1 MKKKLLHR
9 VLLLFVSGAM
19 LAGVSGCKDY
29 DDDIDNIN
37 NRLDELTTGKI
48 ASIESQLGSLQTT
61 VTGLESLS
69 EQVASIA
76 GKIDGLA
83 TDGDVQ
89 TAIDNALAELK
100 EQLGDTYV
108 TGDLLNTTLLGY
120 ATTQSVGDIAGRVS
134 DLESE
139 IGKLASSEDLADQLT
154 KIRGEIETAKNAA
167 VKAAG
172 EACKAAFQTSFD
184 AAVAKAGLVDATEMQ
199 DAIDAYDAKIKKYIA
214 DAVANGGLINQQIA
228 SQISAAVT
236 ELESKISGRLTS
248 VQLIPELYVDGIET
262 IELKSLAYKAWKV
275 TSTDKE
281 ETVAQGTAVST
292 TAQSVTDVRY
302 LVSPSAITKNDIKA
316 PSYVFE
322 KAATRS
328 AVSTEL
334 MSVEGYEVANG
345 VLTVKV
351 KKTAGAS
358 LELDADHIYTAALK
372 VPIADKHLTNGES
385 GTAVYSDY
393 VRITE
398 TTVEPRI
405 AALVD
410 KGASKP
416 NDGEWECAEDG
427 KHYHFFATFSAAA
440 QDTLAVVKEFAYNG
454 KVDLLSLVTGCY
466 VDAKGVAHEITKDDL
481 SASGLEFRFSI
492 PALSYKLGAN
502 GTDQQQFAA
511 VAQGEDGSWTL
522 SSKLPGG
529 VTDNQAAIDKTPI
542 VRVELVDVNNSNAVV
557 DVRYF
562 KVRWVREA
570 LDAVDLG
577 VLKTFDYTL
586 SCEIFFDD
594 VLWSEMVD
602 LVLGKLGENGM
613 SQNEFL
619 ATYAAPEIK
628 AEDHKAGTVATAE
641 ADGVELVYNFD
652 DSVDASAAAFTWYL
666 TTEQIGTVMNIRGE
680 QTVKTKTVNV
690 TIPAKNPYQGAIS
703 FSLVVNIKLPV
714 LPAIYGY
721 DHSFWYKPGE
731 LANVYPVQYNPTAM
745 DDTVTCEYNYEL
757 NRIFSDSRIVAP
769 LMSCGKW
776 DVQFAQKDEQ
786 PIADYAPAF
795 VGDKEPAMSG
805 DYTGYALIKGVETA
819 VQLVYGESMGANWYA
834 ADPASVYEKDGVKMP
849 GYYNSIESSINIQ
862 VLNNDAGI
870 GILTNDAALKVW
882 ASVNPYNIYQVSKF
896 NVHFVEPLKINR
908 QLKDAYFVDQVVSG
922 SIIDCSKAFTMTDFK
937 DYIVAKVTTN
947 TTDEKQKYAAR
958 LYDYYGVT
966 NVHWELEKAVV
977 NLKKVNGD
985 YVVDDSMTAED
996 VEEAVKNGTAIY
1008 VENRFGEE
1016 SLIHP
1021 EDPETKEEDMTKIAF
1036 YNKDGV
1042 KVEKTLKLFI
1052 PVTVSHKWGKVSET
1066 VTVELRPEE

>member
-292 TAQSVTDVRY
+292 TAKSATSVRY
-302 LVSPSAITKNDIKA
+302 LVSPSTITKDDIGV

-322 KAATRS
+322 KAETRA
-328 AVSTEL
+328 AVSTQL
-334 MSVEGYEVANG
+334 MSVEDWRFVNG
-345 VLTVKV
+345 ELIVDV

-358 LELDADHIYTAALK
+358 LDLDANHIYTAALK
-372 VPIADKHLTNGES
+372 VPIAKQHLTEGENS
-385 GTAVYSDY
+385 AAVYSDY

-398 TTVEPRI
+398 TTVEPVI

-410 KGASKP
+410 KGAGKP

-427 KHYHFFATFSAAA
+427 KHYHFSANFVDAKAAA
-440 QDTLAVVKEFAYNG
+440 PVKEFAYNG

-466 VDAKGVAHEITKDDL
+466 TDAKGAHEITKEAL
-481 SASGLEFRFSI
+481 AASGLEFRFSI
-492 PALSYKLGAN
+492 PTLSYKIGDN
-502 GTDQQQFAA
+502 DTDQQQFAA
-511 VAQGEDGSWTL
+511 VAHGEDGSWTL

-562 KVRWVREA
+562 KVKWVREA

-577 VLKTFDYTL
+577 ELKTFDYTL
-586 SCEIFFDD
+586 SCEIFSGDM
-594 VLWSEMVD
+594 LWSEMVND
-602 LVLGKLGENGM
+602 VLAELNNGKGM

-628 AEDHKAGTVATAE
+628 AEDHKAGTVATTE

-652 DSVDASAAAFTWYL
+652 DGVDESAAAFIWNL

-703 FSLVVNIKLPV
+703 FSFVVNIKLPV

-721 DHSFWYKPGE
+721 DFSFWYTDKE
-731 LANVYPVQYNPTAM
+731 VANVYPVQYNTPTAQA
-745 DDTVTCEYNYEL
+745 TCVYDYEL
-757 NRIFSDSRIVAP
+757 DRLFSDSKIVKNLLP
-769 LMSCGKW
+769 CGKW
-776 DVQFAQKDEQ
+776 DVQFALEQ
-786 PIADYAPAF
+786 PAAGYAPAMTA
-795 VGDKEPAMSG
+795 EPAGNGDNSG
-805 DYTGYALIKGVETA
+805 YLLNKGLETA
-819 VQLVYGESMGANWYA
+819 VKLNYYDMASGNWYA
-834 ADPASVYEKDGVKMP
+834 PETGNEGAVNAAPASDIRVWVE
-849 GYYNSIESSINIQ
+849 
-862 VLNNDAGI
+862 NNEAGI
-870 GILTNDAALKVW
+870 GILKNDATLKVW
-882 ASVNPYNIYQVSKF
+882 SAVNPYNLYQVTKF
-896 NVHFVEPLKINR
+896 NVHFVEPLNINNT
-908 QLKDAYFVDQVVSG
+908 LENACFVDQIVSG
-922 SIIDCSKAFTMTDFK
+922 SEINCSKAFTMTDFK
-937 DYIVAKVTTN
+937 GYIVAKENPGTE
-947 TTDEKQKYAAR
+947 EKEKYAAE
-958 LYDYYGVT
+958 LYEYYDVT
-966 NVHWELEKAVV
+966 DVKWDLAAATV
-977 NLKKVNGD
+977 NLKKDASGN
-985 YVVDDSMTAED
+985 YVVDDSIKAED
-996 VEEAVKNGTAIY
+996 ATTLAAD
-1008 VENRFGEE
+1008 RFGKDC
-1016 SLIHP
+1016 IRV
-1021 EDPETKEEDMTKIAF
+1021 EDNGATLRF
-1036 YNKDGV
+1036 FNVSGV
-1042 KVEKTLKLFI
+1042 KVEKTVKIFI
-1052 PVTVSHKWGKVSET
+1052 PVTVNHKWGEVSET
-1066 VTVELRPEE
+1066 VTVKLLPGE

>member
-199 DAIDAYDAKIKKYIA
+199 NAIDAYDAKIKKYIA

-228 SQISAAVT
+228 SQISAAVA
-236 ELESKISGRLTS
+236 ELGSKISGRLTS

-292 TAQSVTDVRY
+292 TAQSATAVRY
-302 LVSPSAITKNDIKA
+302 LVSPSAITENDIKA

-322 KAATRS
+322 KAETRA
-328 AVSTEL
+328 AVSTQL
-334 MSVEGYEVANG
+334 MSVEDWKFVNG
-345 VLTVKV
+345 ELIVEV

-358 LELDADHIYTAALK
+358 LDLDANHIYTAALK
-372 VPIADKHLTNGES
+372 VPIAKHHLTEGES
-385 GTAVYSDY
+385 ATAVYSDY

-398 TTVEPRI
+398 TTVEPVI

-410 KGASKP
+410 KGAGKP

-427 KHYHFFATFSAAA
+427 KHYHFSANFVDAKAAA
-440 QDTLAVVKEFAYNG
+440 PVKEFAYNG

-466 VDAKGVAHEITKDDL
+466 TDAKGAHEITKEAL
-481 SASGLEFRFSI
+481 AASGLEFRFSI
-492 PALSYKLGAN
+492 PTLSYKIGDN
-502 GTDQQQFAA
+502 DTDQQQFAA

-542 VRVELVDVNNSNAVV
+542 VRVELVDVNNANAVV

-562 KVRWVREA
+562 KVKWVREA

-586 SCEIFFDD
+586 SCEIFSGD

-619 ATYAAPEIK
+619 ATYAAPEIEADK
-628 AEDHKAGTVATAE
+628 EDHTVGTVATAE

-652 DSVDASAAAFTWYL
+652 DGVDESAAAFIWNL

-703 FSLVVNIKLPV
+703 FSFVVNIKLPV

-721 DHSFWYKPGE
+721 DFSFWYTDKE
-731 LANVYPVQYNPTAM
+731 VANVYPVQYNTPTAQA
-745 DDTVTCEYNYEL
+745 TCVYDYEL
-757 NRIFSDSRIVAP
+757 DRLFSDSKIVKNLLP
-769 LMSCGKW
+769 CGKW
-776 DVQFAQKDEQ
+776 DVQFALEQ
-786 PIADYAPAF
+786 PAAGYAPAMTA
-795 VGDKEPAMSG
+795 EPAGNGDNSG
-805 DYTGYALIKGVETA
+805 YLLNKGLETA
-819 VQLVYGESMGANWYA
+819 VKLNYYDMASGNWYA
-834 ADPASVYEKDGVKMP
+834 PETGNEGAVNAAPASDIRVWVE
-849 GYYNSIESSINIQ
+849 
-862 VLNNDAGI
+862 NNEAGI
-870 GILTNDAALKVW
+870 GILKNDATLKVW
-882 ASVNPYNIYQVSKF
+882 SAVNPYNLYQVTKF
-896 NVHFVEPLKINR
+896 NVHFVEPLNINNT
-908 QLKDAYFVDQVVSG
+908 LENAYFVDQIVSG
-922 SIIDCSKAFTMTDFK
+922 SEINCSKAFTMTDFK
-937 DYIVAKVTTN
+937 GYIVAKENPGTE
-947 TTDEKQKYAAR
+947 EKEKYAAEPYEY
-958 LYDYYGVT
+958 YDVT
-966 NVHWELEKAVV
+966 DVKWDLAAATV
-977 NLKKVNGD
+977 NLKKDASGN
-985 YVVDDSMTAED
+985 YVVDDSIKAED
-996 VEEAVKNGTAIY
+996 ATTLAAD
-1008 VENRFGEE
+1008 RFGKDC
-1016 SLIHP
+1016 IRV
-1021 EDPETKEEDMTKIAF
+1021 EDNGATLRF
-1036 YNKDGV
+1036 FNVSGV
-1042 KVEKTLKLFI
+1042 KVEKTVKIFI
-1052 PVTVSHKWGKVSET
+1052 PVTVSHKWGEVSAT
-1066 VTVELRPEE
+1066 VTVKLLPGE

>member
-275 TSTDKE
+275 TSTS
-281 ETVAQGTAVST
+281 ETESVAQGTAVST
-292 TAQSVTDVRY
+292 TAQSATAVRY
-302 LVSPSAITKNDIKA
+302 LVSPSVITVDDIKA

-322 KAATRS
+322 RAETRA

-334 MSVEGYEVANG
+334 MSVEDWSVANG
-345 VLTVKV
+345 VLTVDV

-372 VPIADKHLTNGES
+372 VPIADKHLTEGES
-385 GTAVYSDY
+385 ATAVYSDY

-398 TTVEPRI
+398 TTVEPVI

-410 KGASKP
+410 KGAGKP

-427 KHYHFFATFSAAA
+427 NHYHFSATFSAA
-440 QDTLAVVKEFAYNG
+440 QDAAAVKEFAYNG

-492 PALSYKLGAN
+492 PALSYKLGDN
-502 GTDQQQFAA
+502 DTDQQQFAA

-542 VRVELVDVNNSNAVV
+542 VRVELVDVNNANAVV

-562 KVRWVREA
+562 KVKWVREA

-586 SCEIFFDD
+586 SCEIFSGD

-602 LVLGKLGENGM
+602 LVLGKLGENENGM

-619 ATYAAPEIK
+619 ATYAAPEIEADK
-628 AEDHKAGTVATAE
+628 DDHTVGTVATAE

-652 DSVDASAAAFTWYL
+652 DGVDESAAAFIWNL

-703 FSLVVNIKLPV
+703 FSFVVNIKLPV

-721 DHSFWYKPGE
+721 DFSFWYTDKE
-731 LANVYPVQYNPTAM
+731 LANVYPVQYKTPTAQA
-745 DDTVTCEYNYEL
+745 TCVYDYEL
-757 NRIFSDSRIVAP
+757 DRLFSDSKIVKNLLP
-769 LMSCGKW
+769 CGKW
-776 DVQFAQKDEQ
+776 DVQFALEQ
-786 PIADYAPAF
+786 PAAGYAPAMTA
-795 VGDKEPAMSG
+795 EPAGNGDNSG
-805 DYTGYALIKGVETA
+805 YLLNKGLETA
-819 VQLVYGESMGANWYA
+819 VQLNYYDMASGNWYA
-834 ADPASVYEKDGVKMP
+834 PETGNEGAVNAAPASDIRVWVE
-849 GYYNSIESSINIQ
+849 
-862 VLNNDAGI
+862 NNEAGI
-870 GILTNDAALKVW
+870 GILKNDATLKVW
-882 ASVNPYNIYQVSKF
+882 SAVNPYNLYQVTEF
-896 NVHFVEPLKINR
+896 DVHFVEPLKINNT
-908 QLKDAYFVDQVVSG
+908 LENAYFVDQIVSG
-922 SIIDCSKAFTMTDFK
+922 SPIDCSKAFTMTDFK
-937 DYIVAKVTTN
+937 DYIVAKVTTG
-947 TTDEKQKYAAR
+947 TAEKEKYAAE
-958 LYDYYGVT
+958 LYEYYDVT
-966 NVHWELEKAVV
+966 DVKWDLTAAKV
-977 NLKKVNGD
+977 NLKKDGSGN
-985 YVVDDSMTAED
+985 YVVDDSMTAENATTLAAD
-996 VEEAVKNGTAIY
+996 
-1008 VENRFGEE
+1008 RFGKDC
-1016 SLIHP
+1016 IRV
-1021 EDPETKEEDMTKIAF
+1021 EDGGATLRF
-1036 YNKDGV
+1036 FNVSGV
-1042 KVEKTLKLFI
+1042 KVEKTVKIFI
-1052 PVTVSHKWGKVSET
+1052 PVTVSHKWGTVSET

>member
-83 TDGDVQ
+83 TDSDVQ

-108 TGDLLNTTLLGY
+108 TEDLLNTTLLGY

-184 AAVAKAGLVDATEMQ
+184 AAVAKAGLVDAIEMQ

-228 SQISAAVT
+228 SQINAAVA

-292 TAQSVTDVRY
+292 TAQSATAVRY
-302 LVSPSAITKNDIKA
+302 LVSPSAITENDIKA

-334 MSVEGYEVANG
+334 MSVEDYGVANG

-372 VPIADKHLTNGES
+372 VPIADKHLTEGES
-385 GTAVYSDY
+385 ATAVYSDY

-398 TTVEPRI
+398 TTVEPVI

-410 KGASKP
+410 KGAGKP

-427 KHYHFFATFSAAA
+427 NHYHFSATFSAAQGA
-440 QDTLAVVKEFAYNG
+440 AAVKEFAYNG

-492 PALSYKLGAN
+492 PALSFKIGDN
-502 GTDQQQFAA
+502 DTDQQQFAA

-542 VRVELVDVNNSNAVV
+542 VRVELVDVNNANAVV

-562 KVRWVREA
+562 KVKWVREA

-586 SCEIFFDD
+586 SCEIFSGD

-619 ATYAAPEIK
+619 ATYAAPEIEADK
-628 AEDHKAGTVATAE
+628 EDHTVGTVATAE

-652 DSVDASAAAFTWYL
+652 DGVDESAAAFIWNL
-666 TTEQIGTVMNIRGE
+666 TTEQIGTVMNIKGE

-703 FSLVVNIKLPV
+703 FSFVVNIKLPV

-721 DHSFWYKPGE
+721 DFSFWYTDKE
-731 LANVYPVQYNPTAM
+731 VANVYPVQYNTPTAQA
-745 DDTVTCEYNYEL
+745 TCVYDYEL
-757 NRIFSDSRIVAP
+757 DRLFSDSKIVKNLLP
-769 LMSCGKW
+769 CGKW
-776 DVQFAQKDEQ
+776 DVQFALEQ
-786 PIADYAPAF
+786 PAAGYAPAMTA
-795 VGDKEPAMSG
+795 EPAGNGDNSG
-805 DYTGYALIKGVETA
+805 YLLNKGLETA
-819 VQLVYGESMGANWYA
+819 VQLNYYDMASGNWYA
-834 ADPASVYEKDGVKMP
+834 PETGNEGAVNVAPASDIRVWVE
-849 GYYNSIESSINIQ
+849 
-862 VLNNDAGI
+862 NNEAGI
-870 GILTNDAALKVW
+870 GILKNNATLKVW
-882 ASVNPYNIYQVSKF
+882 SAVNPYNLYQVTGF
-896 NVHFVEPLKINR
+896 DVHFVEPLKINNT
-908 QLKDAYFVDQVVSG
+908 LENAYFVDQIVSG
-922 SIIDCSKAFTMTDFK
+922 SPIDCSKAFTMTDFK
-937 DYIVAKVTTN
+937 DYIVAKVTTG
-947 TTDEKQKYAAR
+947 TAEKEKYAAE
-958 LYDYYGVT
+958 LYEYYDVT
-966 NVHWELEKAVV
+966 DVKWDLTAAKV
-977 NLKKVNGD
+977 NLKKDGSGN
-985 YVVDDSMTAED
+985 YVVDDSMTAENATTLAAD
-996 VEEAVKNGTAIY
+996 
-1008 VENRFGEE
+1008 RFGKDC
-1016 SLIHP
+1016 IRV
-1021 EDPETKEEDMTKIAF
+1021 EDNGATLRF
-1036 YNKDGV
+1036 FNVSGV
-1042 KVEKTLKLFI
+1042 KVEKTVKIFI
-1052 PVTVSHKWGKVSET
+1052 PVTVSHKWGEVSET

>member
-228 SQISAAVT
+228 SQISAAVA
-236 ELESKISGRLTS
+236 ELGSKISGRLTS

-292 TAQSVTDVRY
+292 TAQSATAVRY
-302 LVSPSAITKNDIKA
+302 LVSPSAITENDIKA

-322 KAATRS
+322 KAETRA

-334 MSVEGYEVANG
+334 MSVEDYGVANG

-372 VPIADKHLTNGES
+372 VPIADKHLTEGES
-385 GTAVYSDY
+385 ATAVYSDY

-398 TTVEPRI
+398 TTVEPVI

-410 KGASKP
+410 KGAGKP

-427 KHYHFFATFSAAA
+427 NHYHFSATFSAAQGA
-440 QDTLAVVKEFAYNG
+440 AAVKEFAYNS

-466 VDAKGVAHEITKDDL
+466 VDAKGVAHEITKDEL
-481 SASGLEFRFSI
+481 SVSGLEFRFSI
-492 PALSYKLGAN
+492 PALSYKRGVN

-542 VRVELVDVNNSNAVV
+542 VRVELVDVNNANAVA

-562 KVRWVREA
+562 KVKWVREA

-586 SCEIFFDD
+586 SCEIFSGD

-619 ATYAAPEIK
+619 ATYAAPEIEADK
-628 AEDHKAGTVATAE
+628 EDHTVGTVATAE

-652 DSVDASAAAFTWYL
+652 DGVDESAAAFIWNL

-703 FSLVVNIKLPV
+703 FSFVVNIKLPV

-721 DHSFWYKPGE
+721 DFSFWYTDKE
-731 LANVYPVQYNPTAM
+731 IANVYPVQYNTPTAQA
-745 DDTVTCEYNYEL
+745 TCVYDYEL
-757 NRIFSDSRIVAP
+757 DRLFSDSKIVKNLLP
-769 LMSCGKW
+769 CGKW
-776 DVQFAQKDEQ
+776 DVQFALEQ
-786 PIADYAPAF
+786 PAAGYAPAMIA
-795 VGDKEPAMSG
+795 EPAGNGDNSG
-805 DYTGYALIKGVETA
+805 YLLNKGLETA
-819 VQLVYGESMGANWYA
+819 VQLNYYDMASGNWYA
-834 ADPASVYEKDGVKMP
+834 PETGNEGAVNAAPASDIRVWVE
-849 GYYNSIESSINIQ
+849 
-862 VLNNDAGI
+862 NNEAGI
-870 GILTNDAALKVW
+870 GILKNNATLKVW
-882 ASVNPYNIYQVSKF
+882 SAVNPYNLYQVTEF
-896 NVHFVEPLKINR
+896 DVHFVEPLKINNT
-908 QLKDAYFVDQVVSG
+908 LENAYFVDQIVSG
-922 SIIDCSKAFTMTDFK
+922 SPIDCSKAFTMTDFK
-937 DYIVAKVTTN
+937 DYIVAKVTTG
-947 TTDEKQKYAAR
+947 TAEKEKYAAE
-958 LYDYYGVT
+958 LYEYYDVT
-966 NVHWELEKAVV
+966 DVKWDLTAAKV
-977 NLKKVNGD
+977 NLKKDGSGN
-985 YVVDDSMTAED
+985 YVVDDSMTAENATTLAAD
-996 VEEAVKNGTAIY
+996 
-1008 VENRFGEE
+1008 RFGKDC
-1016 SLIHP
+1016 IRV
-1021 EDPETKEEDMTKIAF
+1021 EDNGATLRF
-1036 YNKDGV
+1036 FNVSGV
-1042 KVEKTLKLFI
+1042 KVEKTVKIFI
-1052 PVTVSHKWGKVSET
+1052 PVTVSHKWGTVSET

>member
-292 TAQSVTDVRY
+292 TAQSATAVRY
-302 LVSPSAITKNDIKA
+302 LVSPSVITVDDIKA

-322 KAATRS
+322 KAETRA

-334 MSVEGYEVANG
+334 MSVEDWSVANG
-345 VLTVKV
+345 VLTVDV
-351 KKTAGAS
+351 KKRAGAS

-416 NDGEWECAEDG
+416 NDGEWECSEEG
-427 KHYHFFATFSAAA
+427 THYHFSATFEAA
-440 QDTLAVVKEFAYNG
+440 KESNPAKLCAYND

-466 VDAKGVAHEITKDDL
+466 TDAKGAHEITKAAL
-481 SASGLEFRFSI
+481 AASGLEFRFSI
-492 PALSYKLGAN
+492 PSKSFKIGEN
-502 GTDQQQFAA
+502 ETDQQQFAT
-511 VAQGEDGSWTL
+511 VAAGEDGAWTL

-542 VRVELVDVNNSNAVV
+542 VRVELVDVNNGNAVA

-562 KVRWVREA
+562 KVQWVREA
-570 LDAVDLG
+570 VDAVDLG
-577 VLKTFDYTL
+577 VLKTFEYTL
-586 SCEIFFDD
+586 GCDIFSGDM
-594 VLWSEMVD
+594 LWSEMVD
-602 LVLGKLGENGM
+602 DVLAKLGSNGM

-619 ATYAAPEIK
+619 ATYDIPAIE
-628 AEDHKAGTVATAE
+628 AEDHKVGTVDAVEAE
-641 ADGVELVYNFD
+641 GVELYYNFD
-652 DSVDASAAAFTWYL
+652 VAADESAAAFVWSL
-666 TTEQIGTVMNIRGE
+666 TPEQIGTVMDITGK
-680 QTVKTKTVNV
+680 QTVAKKSVNV
-690 TIPAKNPYQGAIS
+690 TIPAKNKYQGAIS

-721 DHSFWYKPGE
+721 DFSFWYTDKE
-731 LANVYPVQYNPTAM
+731 LANVYPVQYNR
-745 DDTVTCEYNYEL
+745 DDIISGDIAPTCEYNYEL
-757 NRIFSDSRIVAP
+757 DRLFSDSRIVKNLLP
-769 LMSCGKW
+769 CGKW
-776 DVQFAQKDEQ
+776 DVQFALDQ
-786 PIADYAPAF
+786 PTDYKPAMTA
-795 VGDKEPAMSG
+795 EPAGNGDNSG
-805 DYTGYALIKGVETA
+805 YLLNKGLETA
-819 VQLVYGESMGANWYA
+819 VKLNYYNMASGNWYA
-834 ADPASVYEKDGVKMP
+834 PETGKDGAVNVAP
-849 GYYNSIESSINIQ
+849 ESDIRIW
-862 VLNNDAGI
+862 VENNEAGI
-870 GILTNDAALKVW
+870 GILKNNATLKVW
-882 ASVNPYNIYQVSKF
+882 SAVNPYNLYQVTKF
-896 NVHFVEPLKINR
+896 DVHFVEPLKINR

-922 SIIDCSKAFTMTDFK
+922 SPIDCSKAFTMTDFK
-937 DYIVAKVTTN
+937 DYIVAEVTTG
-947 TTDEKQKYAAR
+947 TAEKEKYAAE
-958 LYDYYGVT
+958 LYEYYGVT
-966 NVHWELEKAVV
+966 DVKWDRAAAKV
-977 NLKKVNGD
+977 NLKKDASGN
-985 YVVDDSMTAED
+985 YVVDDSMTAENATTLAAD
-996 VEEAVKNGTAIY
+996 
-1008 VENRFGEE
+1008 RFGDNC
-1016 SLIHP
+1016 IR
-1021 EDPETKEEDMTKIAF
+1021 EEDNGATLRFFNI
-1036 YNKDGV
+1036 NGV
-1042 KVEKTLKLFI
+1042 KVEKTVKLFI
-1052 PVTVSHKWGKVSET
+1052 PVTVSHKWGTVSET

>member
-61 VTGLESLS
+61 VTSLESLS
-69 EQVASIA
+69 EQVAAIS
-76 GKIDGLA
+76 GKLDGLA
-83 TDGDVQ
+83 TDSDVQ

-108 TGDLLNTTLLGY
+108 TEDLLNTTLLGY

-228 SQISAAVT
+228 SQISAAVA
-236 ELESKISGRLTS
+236 ELGSKISGRLTS

-292 TAQSVTDVRY
+292 TAQSATAVRY
-302 LVSPSAITKNDIKA
+302 LVSPSVITVDDIKA

-322 KAATRS
+322 KAETRA

-345 VLTVKV
+345 VLTVDV

-358 LELDADHIYTAALK
+358 LALDADHIYTAALK
-372 VPIADKHLTNGES
+372 VPIADKHLTEGES
-385 GTAVYSDY
+385 ATAVYSDY

-398 TTVEPRI
+398 TTVEPVI

-410 KGASKP
+410 KGAGKP
-416 NDGEWECAEDG
+416 NDGEWECTEDG
-427 KHYHFFATFSAAA
+427 NHYHFSATFSAAQGA
-440 QDTLAVVKEFAYNG
+440 AAVKEFAYNG
-454 KVDLLSLVTGCY
+454 KVDLLSLVAGCY

-492 PALSYKLGAN
+492 PALSYKLGDN
-502 GTDQQQFAA
+502 DTNQQQFAA

-542 VRVELVDVNNSNAVV
+542 VRVELVDVNNANAVV

-562 KVRWVREA
+562 KVKWVREA

-586 SCEIFFDD
+586 SCEIFSGD

-619 ATYAAPEIK
+619 ATYAAPEIEADK
-628 AEDHKAGTVATAE
+628 EDHTVGTVATAE

-652 DSVDASAAAFTWYL
+652 DGVDESAAAFIWNL

-703 FSLVVNIKLPV
+703 FSFVVNIKLPL

-721 DHSFWYKPGE
+721 DYSFWYTDEE
-731 LANVYPVQYNPTAM
+731 LANVYPVQYNTPTAQA
-745 DDTVTCEYNYEL
+745 TCVYDYEL
-757 NRIFSDSRIVAP
+757 DRLFSDSKIVKNLLP
-769 LMSCGKW
+769 CGKW
-776 DVQFAQKDEQ
+776 DVQFALKQ
-786 PIADYAPAF
+786 PAAGYAPAMIA
-795 VGDKEPAMSG
+795 EPAGNGDNSG
-805 DYTGYALIKGVETA
+805 YLLNKGLETA
-819 VQLVYGESMGANWYA
+819 VKLNYYDMESGNWYA
-834 ADPASVYEKDGVKMP
+834 PETGNEGAVNVAPASDIRVWVE
-849 GYYNSIESSINIQ
+849 
-862 VLNNDAGI
+862 NNEAGI
-870 GILTNDAALKVW
+870 GILKNNATLKVW
-882 ASVNPYNIYQVSKF
+882 SAVNPYNLYQVTEF
-896 NVHFVEPLKINR
+896 DVHFVEPLKINNT
-908 QLKDAYFVDQVVSG
+908 LENACFVDQIVSG
-922 SIIDCSKAFTMTDFK
+922 SPIDCSKAFTMTDFK
-937 DYIVAKVTTN
+937 DYIVAKVTTG
-947 TTDEKQKYAAR
+947 TAEKEKYAAE
-958 LYDYYGVT
+958 LYEYYDVT
-966 NVHWELEKAVV
+966 DVKWDLAAAKV
-977 NLKKVNGD
+977 NLKKDASGN
-985 YVVDDSMTAED
+985 YVVDDSIKAED
-996 VEEAVKNGTAIY
+996 ATTLAAD
-1008 VENRFGEE
+1008 RFGKDC
-1016 SLIHP
+1016 IRV
-1021 EDPETKEEDMTKIAF
+1021 EDNGATLRF
-1036 YNKDGV
+1036 FNVSGV
-1042 KVEKTLKLFI
+1042 KVEKTVKIFI
-1052 PVTVSHKWGKVSET
+1052 PVTVSHKWGTVSET
-1066 VTVELRPEE
+1066 VTVELKPEE

>member
-228 SQISAAVT
+228 SQISAAVA
-236 ELESKISGRLTS
+236 ELGSKISGRLTS

-292 TAQSVTDVRY
+292 TAQSATAVRY
-302 LVSPSAITKNDIKA
+302 LVSPSAITENDIKV

-322 KAATRS
+322 KAETRA

-334 MSVEGYEVANG
+334 MSVEDYGVANG

-372 VPIADKHLTNGES
+372 VPIADKHLTEGES
-385 GTAVYSDY
+385 ATAVYSDY

-398 TTVEPRI
+398 TTVEPVI

-410 KGASKP
+410 KGAGKP

-427 KHYHFFATFSAAA
+427 NHYHFSATFSAAQGA
-440 QDTLAVVKEFAYNG
+440 AAVKEFAYNG

-492 PALSYKLGAN
+492 PALSYKLGDN
-502 GTDQQQFAA
+502 DTDQQQFAA

-542 VRVELVDVNNSNAVV
+542 VRVELVDVNNANAVV

-562 KVRWVREA
+562 KVKWVREA

-586 SCEIFFDD
+586 SCEIFSDD

-619 ATYAAPEIK
+619 ATYAAPEIEADK
-628 AEDHKAGTVATAE
+628 EDHTVGTVATAE

-652 DSVDASAAAFTWYL
+652 DGVDESAAAFIWNL

-703 FSLVVNIKLPV
+703 FSFVVNIKLPV

-721 DHSFWYKPGE
+721 DFSFWYTDKE
-731 LANVYPVQYNPTAM
+731 LANVYPVQYNTPTAQA
-745 DDTVTCEYNYEL
+745 TCVYDYEL
-757 NRIFSDSRIVAP
+757 DRLFSDSKIVKNLLP
-769 LMSCGKW
+769 CGKW
-776 DVQFAQKDEQ
+776 DVQFALKQ
-786 PIADYAPAF
+786 PTAGYAPAMIA
-795 VGDKEPAMSG
+795 EPAGNGDNSG
-805 DYTGYALIKGVETA
+805 YLLNKGLETA
-819 VQLVYGESMGANWYA
+819 VQLNYYDMASGNWYA
-834 ADPASVYEKDGVKMP
+834 PETGNEGAVNVAPASDIRVWVE
-849 GYYNSIESSINIQ
+849 
-862 VLNNDAGI
+862 NNEAGI
-870 GILTNDAALKVW
+870 GILKNNATLKVW
-882 ASVNPYNIYQVSKF
+882 SAVNPYNLYQVTKF
-896 NVHFVEPLKINR
+896 DVHFVEPLKINR

-922 SIIDCSKAFTMTDFK
+922 SLIDCSKAFTMTDFK

-947 TTDEKQKYAAR
+947 TTDEKQKYAAD
-958 LYDYYGVT
+958 LYKYYGVT
-966 NVHWELEKAVV
+966 GVKWEVEKATV
-977 NLKKVNGD
+977 NLKMDEDGN
-985 YVVDDSMTAED
+985 YVVDDTLTPETAKQSAFD
-996 VEEAVKNGTAIY
+996 
-1008 VENRFGEE
+1008 RFGTRCIQPEE
-1016 SLIHP
+1016 NGAKLR
-1021 EDPETKEEDMTKIAF
+1021 F
-1036 YNKDGV
+1036 FNVNGV
-1042 KVEKTLKLFI
+1042 KVEKTVKIFI
-1052 PVTVSHKWGKVSET
+1052 PVTVSHKWGTVSET
-1066 VTVELRPEE
+1066 VTVEIRPEE

>member
-292 TAQSVTDVRY
+292 TAQSATAVRY
-302 LVSPSAITKNDIKA
+302 LVSPSAITENDIKA

-328 AVSTEL
+328 AVSTQL
-334 MSVEGYEVANG
+334 MSVEDYGVANG

-372 VPIADKHLTNGES
+372 VPIADKHLTEGES
-385 GTAVYSDY
+385 ATAVYSDY

-398 TTVEPRI
+398 TTVEPVI

-410 KGASKP
+410 KGAGKP

-427 KHYHFFATFSAAA
+427 NHYHFSATFSAAQGA
-440 QDTLAVVKEFAYNG
+440 AAVKEFAYNG

-492 PALSYKLGAN
+492 PALSYKLGDN
-502 GTDQQQFAA
+502 DTDQQQFAT

-542 VRVELVDVNNSNAVV
+542 VRVELVDVNNANAVV

-562 KVRWVREA
+562 KVKWVREA

-586 SCEIFFDD
+586 SCEIFSGD

-619 ATYAAPEIK
+619 ATYAAPEIEADK
-628 AEDHKAGTVATAE
+628 EDHTVGTVATAE

-652 DSVDASAAAFTWYL
+652 DGVDESAAAFIWNL

-703 FSLVVNIKLPV
+703 FSFVVNIKLPV

-721 DHSFWYKPGE
+721 DFSFWYTDKE
-731 LANVYPVQYNPTAM
+731 IANVYPVQYNTPTAQA
-745 DDTVTCEYNYEL
+745 TCVYDYEL
-757 NRIFSDSRIVAP
+757 DRLFSDSKIVKNLLP
-769 LMSCGKW
+769 CGKW
-776 DVQFAQKDEQ
+776 DVQFALEQ
-786 PIADYAPAF
+786 PAAGYAPAMTA
-795 VGDKEPAMSG
+795 EPAGNGDNSG
-805 DYTGYALIKGVETA
+805 YLLNKGLETA
-819 VQLVYGESMGANWYA
+819 VKLNYYDMASGNWYA
-834 ADPASVYEKDGVKMP
+834 PETGNEGAVNAAPASDIRVWVE
-849 GYYNSIESSINIQ
+849 
-862 VLNNDAGI
+862 NNEAGI
-870 GILTNDAALKVW
+870 GILKNDATLKVW
-882 ASVNPYNIYQVSKF
+882 SAVNPYNLYQVTKF
-896 NVHFVEPLKINR
+896 NVHFVEPLNINNT
-908 QLKDAYFVDQVVSG
+908 LENAYFVDQIVSG
-922 SIIDCSKAFTMTDFK
+922 SEINCSKAFTMTDFK
-937 DYIVAKVTTN
+937 GYIVAKENPGTK
-947 TTDEKQKYAAR
+947 EKEKYAAE
-958 LYDYYGVT
+958 LYEYYDVT
-966 NVHWELEKAVV
+966 DVKWDLAAATV
-977 NLKKVNGD
+977 NLKKDASGN
-985 YVVDDSMTAED
+985 YVVDDSIKAED
-996 VEEAVKNGTAIY
+996 ATTLAAD
-1008 VENRFGEE
+1008 RFGKDC
-1016 SLIHP
+1016 IRV
-1021 EDPETKEEDMTKIAF
+1021 EDNGATLRF
-1036 YNKDGV
+1036 FNVSGV
-1042 KVEKTLKLFI
+1042 KVEKTVKIFI
-1052 PVTVSHKWGKVSET
+1052 PVTVSHKWGEVSET

>member
-292 TAQSVTDVRY
+292 TAQSATAVRY
-302 LVSPSAITKNDIKA
+302 LVSPSAITENDIKA

-372 VPIADKHLTNGES
+372 VPIADKHLTEGES
-385 GTAVYSDY
+385 ATAVYSDY

-416 NDGEWECAEDG
+416 NDGEWECSEEG
-427 KHYHFFATFSAAA
+427 THYHFSATFEAA
-440 QDTLAVVKEFAYNG
+440 KESNPAKLCAYND

-466 VDAKGVAHEITKDDL
+466 TDAEGAHEITKAAL
-481 SASGLEFRFSI
+481 AASGLEFRFSI
-492 PALSYKLGAN
+492 PSKSFKIGEN
-502 GTDQQQFAA
+502 ETDQQQFAT
-511 VAQGEDGSWTL
+511 VAAGEDGAWTL

-542 VRVELVDVNNSNAVV
+542 VRVELVDVNNGNAVA

-562 KVRWVREA
+562 KVQWVREA
-570 LDAVDLG
+570 VDAVDLG
-577 VLKTFDYTL
+577 VLKTFEYTL
-586 SCEIFFDD
+586 GCDIFSGDM
-594 VLWSEMVD
+594 LWSEMVD
-602 LVLGKLGENGM
+602 DVLAKLGSNGM

-619 ATYAAPEIK
+619 ATYDIPAIE
-628 AEDHKAGTVATAE
+628 AEDHKVGTVDAVEAE
-641 ADGVELVYNFD
+641 GVELYYNFD
-652 DSVDASAAAFTWYL
+652 VAADESAAAFVWSL
-666 TTEQIGTVMNIRGE
+666 TPEQIGTVMDITGK
-680 QTVKTKTVNV
+680 QTVAKKSVNV
-690 TIPAKNPYQGAIS
+690 TIPAKNKYQGAIS
-703 FSLVVNIKLPV
+703 FSFEVEIKLPL

-721 DHSFWYKPGE
+721 DYSFWYTDKE
-731 LANVYPVQYNPTAM
+731 LANVYPVQYNTPTAQA
-745 DDTVTCEYNYEL
+745 TCVYDYEL
-757 NRIFSDSRIVAP
+757 DRLFSDSKIVKNLLP
-769 LMSCGKW
+769 CGKW
-776 DVQFAQKDEQ
+776 DVQFALKQ
-786 PIADYAPAF
+786 PTAGYAPAMTA
-795 VGDKEPAMSG
+795 EPAGNGNASG
-805 DYTGYALIKGVETA
+805 YVLNKGLETA
-819 VQLVYGESMGANWYA
+819 VKLNYYDMASGNWYA
-834 ADPASVYEKDGVKMP
+834 PETGDKGAVNVAPASDIRISVE
-849 GYYNSIESSINIQ
+849 
-862 VLNNDAGI
+862 NNASGI
-870 GILTNDAALKVW
+870 GILTNDATLKVW
-882 ASVNPYNIYQVSKF
+882 ASVNPYNIYQVTEF
-896 NVHFVEPLKINR
+896 DVHFVEPLKINNT
-908 QLKDAYFVDQVVSG
+908 LENAYFVDQIVSG
-922 SIIDCSKAFTMTDFK
+922 SPIDCSKAFTMTDFK
-937 DYIVAKVTTN
+937 DYIVAKVTTG
-947 TTDEKQKYAAR
+947 TTEKEKYAAE
-958 LYDYYGVT
+958 LYEYYGVT
-966 NVHWELEKAVV
+966 EVKWDLAAAKV
-977 NLKKVNGD
+977 NLKKDNAGN
-985 YVVDDSMTAED
+985 YVVDDSMTAD
-996 VEEAVKNGTAIY
+996 NATTLAAD
-1008 VENRFGEE
+1008 RFGENC
-1016 SLIHP
+1016 IRV
-1021 EDPETKEEDMTKIAF
+1021 EDNGAMLRF
-1036 YNKDGV
+1036 FNVSGV
-1042 KVEKTLKLFI
+1042 KVEKTVKLFI
-1052 PVTVSHKWGKVSET
+1052 PVTVSHKWGTVSET

>member
-292 TAQSVTDVRY
+292 TAQSATAVRY
-302 LVSPSAITKNDIKA
+302 LVSPSVITVDDIKA

-322 KAATRS
+322 KAETRA

-334 MSVEGYEVANG
+334 MSVEDWSVANG
-345 VLTVKV
+345 VLTVDV
-351 KKTAGAS
+351 KKRAGAS

-416 NDGEWECAEDG
+416 NDGEWECSEEG
-427 KHYHFFATFSAAA
+427 THYHFSATFEAA
-440 QDTLAVVKEFAYNG
+440 KESNPAKLCAYND

-466 VDAKGVAHEITKDDL
+466 TDAKGAHEITKAAL
-481 SASGLEFRFSI
+481 AASGLEFRFSI
-492 PALSYKLGAN
+492 PTKSFKIGEN
-502 GTDQQQFAA
+502 ETDQQQFAT
-511 VAQGEDGSWTL
+511 VAAGEDGAWTL

-542 VRVELVDVNNSNAVV
+542 VRVELVDVNNGNAVA

-562 KVRWVREA
+562 KVQWVREA
-570 LDAVDLG
+570 VDAVDLG
-577 VLKTFDYTL
+577 VLKTFEYTL
-586 SCEIFFDD
+586 GCDIFSGDM
-594 VLWSEMVD
+594 LWSEMVD
-602 LVLGKLGENGM
+602 DVLAKLGSNGM

-619 ATYAAPEIK
+619 ATYDIPAIE
-628 AEDHKAGTVATAE
+628 AEDHKVGTVDAVE
-641 ADGVELVYNFD
+641 ADGVELYYNFD
-652 DSVDASAAAFTWYL
+652 VAADESAAAFVWSL
-666 TTEQIGTVMNIRGE
+666 TPEQIGTVMDITGK
-680 QTVKTKTVNV
+680 QTVAKKSVNV
-690 TIPAKNPYQGAIS
+690 TIPAKNKYQGAIS
-703 FSLVVNIKLPV
+703 FSFEVEIKLPL

-721 DHSFWYKPGE
+721 DFSFWYTDKE
-731 LANVYPVQYNPTAM
+731 LANVYPVQYNR
-745 DDTVTCEYNYEL
+745 DDIISGDIAPTCEYNYEL
-757 NRIFSDSRIVAP
+757 DRLFSDSRIVKNLLP
-769 LMSCGKW
+769 CGKW
-776 DVQFAQKDEQ
+776 DVQFALDQ
-786 PIADYAPAF
+786 PTDYKPAMTA
-795 VGDKEPAMSG
+795 EPAGNGDNSG
-805 DYTGYALIKGVETA
+805 YLLNKGLETA
-819 VQLVYGESMGANWYA
+819 VKLNYYNMASGNWYA
-834 ADPASVYEKDGVKMP
+834 PETGKDGAVNVAP
-849 GYYNSIESSINIQ
+849 ESDIRIW
-862 VLNNDAGI
+862 VENNEAGI
-870 GILTNDAALKVW
+870 GILKNNATLKVW
-882 ASVNPYNIYQVSKF
+882 SAVNPYNLYQVTKF
-896 NVHFVEPLKINR
+896 DVHFVEPLKINR

-922 SIIDCSKAFTMTDFK
+922 SPIDCSKAFTMTDFK
-937 DYIVAKVTTN
+937 DYIVAEVTTG
-947 TTDEKQKYAAR
+947 TAEKEKYAAE
-958 LYDYYGVT
+958 LYEYYGVT
-966 NVHWELEKAVV
+966 DVKWDRAAAKV
-977 NLKKVNGD
+977 NLKKDASGN
-985 YVVDDSMTAED
+985 YVVDDSMTAENATTLAAD
-996 VEEAVKNGTAIY
+996 
-1008 VENRFGEE
+1008 RFGDNC
-1016 SLIHP
+1016 IR
-1021 EDPETKEEDMTKIAF
+1021 EEDNGATLRFFNI
-1036 YNKDGV
+1036 NGV
-1042 KVEKTLKLFI
+1042 KVEKTVKLFI
-1052 PVTVSHKWGKVSET
+1052 PVTVSHKWGTVSET